1 MTSPQTLPNVATP
14 RFPRPLFFLIGFA
27 ITVRLLLAVAHP
39 FLFPDSAD
47 YDILAKAILHGE
59 PYETSG
65 LLATRMPGY
74 PLFVAGIYF
83 LLGPSIKAV
92 LIVQSLLSAVTI
104 WLVYAIAR
112 RVSNTAALIAAAL
125 AACDPLS
132 IGFTAAF
139 LSEMPFILL
148 FLLALWLVARLMER
162 PTFGKWLLI
171 GLIWGAAVYM
181 RASALWCILPLAA
194 WTFYQTQ
201 RRPHP
206 ATPPSHTSIFH
217 ARLLPNLLG
226 ALLAILIVFV
236 TLLPW
241 QTRNF
246 SLFRTSGGGGFF
258 RLTTLE
264 GISLYEAVYP
274 DADGTPKQD
283 ILRLPPDM
291 RGLNEAERNDEWSR
305 RAWHYIRT
313 DPLRIAGLALKKIAR
328 TWSPWLNAAEF
339 QNPRLQLLIGAWY
352 LPFFILSLIG
362 VTLARFPFR
371 LKILLLIP
379 VAYFTAVH
387 SLFLGSVRYRV
398 PLMPLLCIF
407 AAAGIV
413 ELIDRV
419 RRRKRPAE
427 LTV

>member
-1 MTSPQTLPNVATP
+1 
-14 RFPRPLFFLIGFA
+14 
-27 ITVRLLLAVAHP
+27 
-39 FLFPDSAD
+39 
-47 YDILAKAILHGE
+47 
-59 PYETSG
+59 
-65 LLATRMPGY
+65 
-74 PLFVAGIYF
+74 
-83 LLGPSIKAV
+83 
-92 LIVQSLLSAVTI
+92 
-104 WLVYAIAR
+104 
-112 RVSNTAALIAAAL
+112 
-125 AACDPLS
+125 
-132 IGFTAAF
+132 
-139 LSEMPFILL
+139 MPFTLL
-148 FLLALWLVARLMER
+148 FLLALWLFVRMMER
-162 PTFGKWLLI
+162 PAFGKWLLVGI
-171 GLIWGAAVYM
+171 VWGAAVYM

-201 RRPHP
+201 RPPHP
-206 ATPPSHTSIFH
+206 TAPASHTHIFH
-217 ARLLPNLLG
+217 ARLLPHFLG
-226 ALLAILIVFV
+226 AVLAVLIVFV

-246 SLFRTSGGGGFF
+246 SLFRTGFF

-274 DADGTPKQD
+274 DADGSPKQD

-291 RGLNEAERNDEWSR
+291 RGFNEAERNDEWNR

-313 DPLRIAGLALKKIAR
+313 DPVRIAHLAAKKIAR

-339 QNPRLQLLIGAWY
+339 QNPRLQLLLGAWY
-352 LPFFILSLIG
+352 IPFFLLSLIG
-362 VTLARFPFR
+362 ATLARFPLR

-407 AAAGIV
+407 AGAGIT
-413 ELIDRV
+413 ELIERV

-427 LTV
+427 SAV

>member
-1 MTSPQTLPNVATP
+1 MTSPQTPPIIATP
-14 RFPRPLFFLIGFA
+14 RFPRPLLFLIGFA
-27 ITVRLLLAVAHP
+27 ITVRLLLALAHP
-39 FLFPDSAD
+39 FLLPDSTD
-47 YDILAKAILHGE
+47 YDTLAKAILHGE
-59 PYETSG
+59 PYEANG

-83 LLGPSIKAV
+83 LLGPSIKSV
-92 LIVQSLLSAVTI
+92 LIVQSLLSAATI

-112 RVSNTAALIAAAL
+112 RISLTAALIAAAL

-139 LSEMPFILL
+139 LSEMPFTLL
-148 FLLALWLVARLMER
+148 FLLALWLFVRMMER

-194 WTFYQTQ
+194 WTLYQTQ
-201 RRPHP
+201 RRTHSP
-206 ATPPSHTSIFH
+206 APPSHTHIFH

-226 ALLAILIVFV
+226 ALLAVLIVFV

-246 SLFRTSGGGGFF
+246 SLFHTGFF

-274 DADGTPKQD
+274 DADGSPKQD

-291 RGLNEAERNDEWSR
+291 RGLNEAERNDERSR

-313 DPLRIAGLALKKIAR
+313 DPLRIADLALKKIAR

-427 LTV
+427 LAV

>member
-1 MTSPQTLPNVATP
+1 
-14 RFPRPLFFLIGFA
+14 
-27 ITVRLLLAVAHP
+27 
-39 FLFPDSAD
+39 
-47 YDILAKAILHGE
+47 
-59 PYETSG
+59 
-65 LLATRMPGY
+65 
-74 PLFVAGIYF
+74 
-83 LLGPSIKAV
+83 
-92 LIVQSLLSAVTI
+92 
-104 WLVYAIAR
+104 
-112 RVSNTAALIAAAL
+112 
-125 AACDPLS
+125 
-132 IGFTAAF
+132 
-139 LSEMPFILL
+139 MPFILL
-148 FLLALWLVARLMER
+148 FLLALWLFARLMER

-171 GLIWGAAVYM
+171 GLVWGAAVYM

-206 ATPPSHTSIFH
+206 TTPPSLTHIFH

-226 ALLAILIVFV
+226 APPRRRHRFRHPPPVANPQ
-236 TLLPW
+236 LLPL
-241 QTRNF
+241 
-246 SLFRTSGGGGFF
+246 SAPDFF

-274 DADGTPKQD
+274 DADGSPKQD

-291 RGLNEAERNDEWSR
+291 RGLNEAQRNDEWNR

-313 DPLRIAGLALKKIAR
+313 DPLRIANLALKKIGR

-352 LPFFILSLIG
+352 LPFCILALIG
-362 VTLARFPFR
+362 ATLTRFPFR

-379 VAYFTAVH
+379 IAYFTAVH

-398 PLMPLLCIF
+398 PLMPILCFF

-427 LTV
+427 LAV